1 MRKFVLSAVM
11 GPAIAGI
18 LVVGVLAGVLKAG
31 AAQAQ
36 FGLFLGNRGGVDLS
50 DQDWSMFRN
59 ALVEAM
65 RTAMQQGKPGSRA
78 EWENPATKMHGD
90 VVVERLFEKEGSPC
104 GEVRARFIRN
114 TEQPYRL
121 TFCRDQKGQ
130 WAIAP

>member
-1 MRKFVLSAVM
+1 MRKIVLSAV
-11 GPAIAGI
+11 AGI
-18 LVVGVLAGVLKAG
+18 LAAGVLANMLTVRP
-31 AAQAQ
+31 AQAQ
-36 FGLFLGNRGGVDLS
+36 FGLFLGNRGGVDLT
-50 DQDWSMFRN
+50 DQDWSLFRN

-65 RTAMQQGKPGSRA
+65 RDAMQQGKAGSRA
-78 EWENPATKMHGD
+78 VWENPATKMHGD

-104 GEVRARFIRN
+104 GDVRARFIRN

>member
-1 MRKFVLSAVM
+1 MRTILF
-11 GPAIAGI
+11 PAIA
-18 LVVGVLAGVLKAG
+18 VVLAAGVLMAG
-31 AAQAQ
+31 PAQAQ

-50 DQDWSMFRN
+50 DQDWSLFRN

-65 RTAMQQGKPGSRA
+65 RDAMQKGKAGSRA
-78 EWENPATKMHGD
+78 EWANPATNMRGD

-104 GEVRARFIRN
+104 GDVRARFIRN